1 MSFRLEKAVF
11 KVRCREPGCPFLSE
25 FVVKENLMGVTE
37 ADIDSEALKIAKNL
51 AFIKHDAI
59 YGRKHQLVNPEIF
72 KTGSS
77 YERIG
82 GLMAGRAFA
91 PESAGGEHGNTRSF
105 RRGEIV
111 ARKREEAAV
120 ACEVV
125 RGSAINA
132 GHPDMR
138 YKAGSV
144 FGTAALF
151 GQRSRPVD
159 IVAAEDGT
167 EVAFHNVKE
176 LTKTYPARARD
187 LYDAALQDVFAM
199 FVHFGDYAA
208 SLEKKIEKLQ
218 SQKGARKAAAGRAGA
233 KPAARSAAAARGR
246 SKPARKGA
254 APRGKAGRKR

>member
-1 MSFRLEKAVF
+1 MSFRLEKMVF

-25 FVVKENLMGVTE
+25 FAIKENLMGVTE
-37 ADIDSEALKIAKNL
+37 ADIDSEAIKIAKNL

-72 KTGSS
+72 KIASS
-77 YERIG
+77 YERLG
-82 GLMAGRAFA
+82 GLMAGKAFA
-91 PESAGGEHGNTRSF
+91 PEAAGGEHGNTRSF
-105 RRGEIV
+105 RRGDVII
-111 ARKREEAAV
+111 RRREEAAV

-125 RGSAINA
+125 RGSAFNL
-132 GHPDMR
+132 GHPDVR

-151 GQRSRPVD
+151 SQRSRPVD

-167 EVAFHNVKE
+167 EVAFHDVKE
-176 LTKTYPARARD
+176 LTKTNPAKSRE
-187 LYDAALQDVFAM
+187 LYDSALQDVFTM
-199 FVHFGDYAA
+199 LVHFGDYAA

-218 SQKGARKAAAGRAGA
+218 PRKGVRKAAAR
-233 KPAARSAAAARGR
+233 PAAKARPAARGR
-246 SKPARKGA
+246 VKAARKAA